1 MVGYINSECI
11 NHIKTQ
17 ENYSFI
23 NNKTS
28 STGNK
33 LFTYK
38 TEMTYLCKRRK
49 NELYEQGILL
59 LVRGPSQ
66 EKRIS
71 HAKLEIKLTIQQS
84 FYINIRNKIYK
95 RFSCVSPYIFLNQIR
110 LYIVS
115 YNERAGRPFQ
125 WSTALI
131 ITGRPFQWSTALII
145 TSLNC

>member
-1 MVGYINSECI
+1 MTARINSECI

-23 NNKTS
+23 NNKTLFI
-28 STGNK
+28 GNK

-38 TEMTYLCKRRK
+38 NEMTYLHKRSK
-49 NELYEQGILL
+49 NELYEQRIPL

-66 EKRIS
+66 EQRIS
-71 HAKLEIKLTIQQS
+71 YTKLEIKLMIQRS
-84 FYINIRNKIYK
+84 FYINIINKIYK
-95 RFSCVSPYIFLNQIR
+95 RFSCVSLYMFLNQIC

-115 YNERAGRPFQ
+115 YNERAGQPFQ
-125 WSTALI
+125 CSTAL
-131 ITGRPFQWSTALII
+131 LI

>member
-1 MVGYINSECI
+1 MAIRINYECI
-11 NHIKTQ
+11 NHLKKQ

-38 TEMTYLCKRRK
+38 NEMIYLHKRSK
-49 NELYEQGILL
+49 NELYEQRILL
-59 LVRGPSQ
+59 LVRGSSQ
-66 EKRIS
+66 EQMIS

-84 FYINIRNKIYK
+84 FHINIINKIYK
-95 RFSCVSPYIFLNQIR
+95 RFSCVCTYMFLKQRR

-115 YNERAGRPFQ
+115 YNERAGRPF
-125 WSTALI
+125 
-131 ITGRPFQWSTALII
+131 
-145 TSLNC
+145 